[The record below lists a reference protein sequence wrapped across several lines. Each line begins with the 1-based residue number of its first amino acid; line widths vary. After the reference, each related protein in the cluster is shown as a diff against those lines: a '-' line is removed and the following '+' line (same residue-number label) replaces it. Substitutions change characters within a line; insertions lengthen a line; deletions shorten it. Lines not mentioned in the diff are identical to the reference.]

1 MDASKAES
9 ESDEIVNQYLDKTI
23 ESTDDFLEK
32 FVALRKTMY
41 LRRVKLDKMREII
54 QNPQSQ
60 RTPARKA
67 PEPPPAAA
75 YTPPTFGGGYPAVP
89 PNNWGTPAA
98 NLPYPI
104 KPNVGI
110 PNPNYRWKIQ
120 DLPRAFF
127 YMISCISVPKS

>member
-54 QNPQSQ
+54 QNPQTQ

-89 PNNWGTPAA
+89 PNNWGAPAA

-110 PNPNYRWKIQ
+110 PNPNYR
-120 DLPRAFF
+120 
-127 YMISCISVPKS
+127 

>member
-60 RTPARKA
+60 QKTPARKA

-75 YTPPTFGGGYPAVP
+75 YTPPFGGVGAYGAPP

-110 PNPNYRWKIQ
+110 PNPNYR
-120 DLPRAFF
+120 
-127 YMISCISVPKS
+127 